1 MKYLLSFR
9 KQIIMVF
16 ALLLGL
22 HTVQAQLVTG
32 SAGSASYNN
41 FQNIDFVVI
50 FNGINHQ
57 SQLNYNGTYN
67 TIAWSTYEQP
77 NVVVSNQQFHYNID
91 DNKGYVLRVDDKT
104 YHIWVI
110 DYTQHLPAITA
121 LNVVPDPQTQC
132 RELALTVVGNVPQLS
147 YRNRNGGLNY
157 IDRKF
162 SLKYKTLEWDN
173 NAWKEVE
180 RNTDVSLPQTTI
192 FIDESPLCD
201 TQFTLEGDKFAAD
214 LGLPSFVLNSSTFA
228 AIAVAGKITT
238 TATTRDFKNEGNRP
252 DKPDVISASAPLDIL
267 FKANGNTPVA
277 RNFEWTVS
285 KSDAIIIN
293 RSAEEH
299 RYTFNDAGNYKVKV
313 RISNA
318 FCTFTDSVNI
328 TIVESGLQVP
338 DVFTPNGD
346 GINDEFKVAYKS
358 LRTFKG
364 IILNRWG
371 RKVFQWTDPSKG
383 WDGNING
390 RPAAEGGYFYVIEA
404 LGTDGI
410 EYKLKGDITLLRGKN

>member
-1 MKYLLSFR
+1 M
-9 KQIIMVF
+9 
-16 ALLLGL
+16 
-22 HTVQAQLVTG
+22 
-32 SAGSASYNN
+32 
-41 FQNIDFVVI
+41 
-50 FNGINHQ
+50 
-57 SQLNYNGTYN
+57 
-67 TIAWSTYEQP
+67 
-77 NVVVSNQQFHYNID
+77 
-91 DNKGYVLRVDDKT
+91 
-104 YHIWVI
+104 
-110 DYTQHLPAITA
+110 
-121 LNVVPDPQTQC
+121 
-132 RELALTVVGNVPQLS
+132 
-147 YRNRNGGLNY
+147 
-157 IDRKF
+157 
-162 SLKYKTLEWDN
+162 KYKTLEWDN

-267 FKANGNTPVA
+267 FKANGNAPVA

-383 WDGNING
+383 WDGNITG